1 MNQHQ
6 IVTPEQW
13 LLARK
18 ELLEKE
24 KAFTHARDELSQ
36 ARRAL
41 PWERV
46 EKQYVFDGPNGPES
60 FRDLFAGRSQLI
72 VYHFMFGPNAEV
84 GCKSCS
90 FWADNF
96 NGAVPH
102 LAARDVTMVAI
113 SRAPVSKIETFKKR
127 LGWSFKWLS
136 SDDRDFNF
144 DLGVAFRDE
153 DRAAGTAT
161 YNYAPLAQGPF
172 KNAPSDLHGISVF
185 FKDESGA
192 IFHTYS
198 TYGRGL
204 DMLNGTYQYL
214 DLVPKGRDEDSL
226 PHTGA
231 WLRLH
236 DEYPQ
241 SA

>member
-1 MNQHQ
+1 MNGHE
-6 IVTPEQW
+6 VVSHAQW
-13 LLARK
+13 LELRK
-18 ELLEKE
+18 QLLEKE
-24 KAFTHARDELSQ
+24 KALTHARDELSK

-46 EKQYVFDGPNGPES
+46 DKQYVFEGPNGKES
-60 FRDLFAGRSQLI
+60 LADLFAGRSQLV

-102 LAARDVTMVAI
+102 LAQRDVTMVAI
-113 SRAPVSKIETFKKR
+113 SRAPLSKLDAFKKR
-127 LGWSFKWLS
+127 LGWSFKWVS
-136 SDDRDFNF
+136 SGQNDFNF
-144 DLGVAFRDE
+144 DLNVSFRDE
-153 DRAAGTAT
+153 DRAAGEAT
-161 YNYAPLAQGPF
+161 YNYAPLTGGP
-172 KNAPSDLHGISVF
+172 ADLHGVSVF

-204 DMLNGTYQYL
+204 DILNGAYHYL
-214 DLVPKGRDEDSL
+214 DIVPKGRDEDSL
-226 PHTGA
+226 PSNNS
-231 WLRLH
+231 WLKFH

-241 SA
+241 NA

>member
-1 MNQHQ
+1 MNGHP
-6 IVTPEQW
+6 VVSPEQW
-13 LLARK
+13 QKARK
-18 ELLEKE
+18 ELLAKE
-24 KAFTHARDELSQ
+24 KAFTRARDELSS

-46 EKQYVFDGPNGPES
+46 EKSYVFEGPNGPES
-60 FRDLFAGRSQLI
+60 LSDLFAGRSQLV
-72 VYHFMFGPNAEV
+72 VYHFMFGPNADV

-96 NGAVPH
+96 NGVVPH
-102 LAARDVTMVAI
+102 LAQRDVTLVAI
-113 SRAPVSKIETFKKR
+113 SRAPVSKLEAFKKR
-127 LGWSFKWLS
+127 LGWSFNWVS
-136 SDDRDFNF
+136 SGKNEFNF
-144 DLGVAFRDE
+144 DLGVSFSDA
-153 DRAAGTAT
+153 DRAAGKMT
-161 YNYAPLAQGPF
+161 YNYAPLASG
-172 KNAPSDLHGISVF
+172 PSDLHGISVF

-204 DMLNGTYQYL
+204 DMLNGAYHYL
-214 DLVPKGRDEDSL
+214 DLVPKGRDEDALASNNS
-226 PHTGA
+226 